1 MNESTAGDP
10 MSGLK
15 WSRKSTYSIS
25 EELEKRNITI
35 SPNTVGK
42 ILKESGYSLKVN
54 RKTIAETQH
63 PDRNQQFEIISD
75 MKKRFINQGQPIICV
90 DSKKKELI
98 GNFKNYGKTWNKEA
112 DKVLNHEFRSQ
123 SMGIANP
130 YGIYDYIANQGTVV
144 VGTSFDTPDFAVESI
159 EQWLILYGFNNYP
172 DMKKLL
178 ILCDSG
184 GSNGYR
190 TRVWKYGLYNKICC
204 VYGISIM
211 VCHYPS
217 GASKWNPVDHRLFS
231 FISMNWQGVPLRSY
245 EIMLKYI
252 QNTTTKRGLKI
263 NAILNNKNYEK
274 GIKISDSM
282 MKEIKIN
289 NFKFLPQWNYTFKS

>member
-75 MKKRFINQGQPIICV
+75 MKNRFINQGQPIICV

-98 GNFKNYGKTWNKEA
+98 GNFKNY
-112 DKVLNHEFRSQ
+112 
-123 SMGIANP
+123 
-130 YGIYDYIANQGTVV
+130 
-144 VGTSFDTPDFAVESI
+144 
-159 EQWLILYGFNNYP
+159 
-172 DMKKLL
+172 
-178 ILCDSG
+178 
-184 GSNGYR
+184 
-190 TRVWKYGLYNKICC
+190 
-204 VYGISIM
+204 
-211 VCHYPS
+211 
-217 GASKWNPVDHRLFS
+217 
-231 FISMNWQGVPLRSY
+231 
-245 EIMLKYI
+245 
-252 QNTTTKRGLKI
+252 
-263 NAILNNKNYEK
+263 
-274 GIKISDSM
+274 
-282 MKEIKIN
+282 
-289 NFKFLPQWNYTFKS
+289 